1 MTEFI
6 IKEHKI
12 ITSSNNIH
20 IEDSYQIKGIFEMLS
35 FLELIQEQAKGSTI
49 IFKKRSYGSLI
60 CEWRTHNLLYDLHLF
75 RSHTKD
81 VDLND
86 IKWYYNL
93 IYIILSPLYFH

>member
-1 MTEFI
+1 MTAFI
-6 IKEHKI
+6 IKEHKVI
-12 ITSSNNIH
+12 ISLNNIH
-20 IEDSYQIKGIFEMLS
+20 IEDSYQIKDIFGMLS
-35 FLELIQEQAKGSTI
+35 FLELIQEQTDGSTT

-60 CEWRTHNLLYDLHLF
+60 CEWRVHNLLYDLHLF

-81 VDLND
+81 VDLNN